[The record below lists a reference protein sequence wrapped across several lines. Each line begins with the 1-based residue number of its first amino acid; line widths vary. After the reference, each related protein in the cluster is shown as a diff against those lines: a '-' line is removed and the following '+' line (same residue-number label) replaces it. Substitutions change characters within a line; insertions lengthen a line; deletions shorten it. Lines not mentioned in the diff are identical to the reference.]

1 MKKRC
6 LMFVLVIGFVLSAV
20 CAGAEGDVIGRFV
33 QDNIT
38 VEVARGEGTEI
49 SVTVKTLLTSGS
61 SFLYADLVLLDSE
74 GNQASEYAWDEVYE
88 TGRTAS
94 VQTVYNDGSE
104 EPFFI
109 ITLSVST
116 ENNGIFETYG
126 KSVSTEIDK
135 NDNVT
140 FTVSE

>member
-20 CAGAEGDVIGRFV
+20 SAGAEGNVIGKFV

-49 SVTVKTLLTSGS
+49 SVTVKTPLTSG

-88 TGRTAS
+88 TGQTAS

-109 ITLSVST
+109 ISLSVFT
-116 ENNGIFETYG
+116 ENNGIFETYE